1 MPRWP
6 GDKEA
11 TVIEGP
17 WKPTAP
23 EG

>member
-6 GDKEA
+6 GDSEA

-17 WKPTAP
+17 WIPTAP

>member
-1 MPRWP
+1 MPPWP
-6 GDKEA
+6 GHSEA

-17 WKPTAP
+17 WEPTAP